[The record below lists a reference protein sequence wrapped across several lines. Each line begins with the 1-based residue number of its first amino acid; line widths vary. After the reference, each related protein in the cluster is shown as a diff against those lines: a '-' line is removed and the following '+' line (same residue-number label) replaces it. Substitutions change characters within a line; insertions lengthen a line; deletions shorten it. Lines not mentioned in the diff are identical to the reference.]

1 MRTFPLKR
9 KSLYLTFAV
18 MLLTFSLPRVTFSQ
32 ASTSIINE
40 FVPFAFLTVVPC
52 ANGGA
57 GEEVLVSSVTH
68 ILDHVTTNENRFV
81 QKFLSQQQRT
91 TALGLTTGDMYH
103 GTIIGQFTHSTQL
116 SNDVNHFALI
126 FIGSVTLNGPG
137 PDNNFHVRL
146 NRHLMFNA
154 NGEITSVVDNFTVDC
169 N

>member
-1 MRTFPLKR
+1 MRNFPHKR

-32 ASTSIINE
+32 ASTSTIRE

-57 GEEVLVSSVTH
+57 GEEVLISGVSH
-68 ILDHVTTNENRFV
+68 ILDHMTTNENRFL
-81 QKFLSQQQRT
+81 QKFLGQQQRMT
-91 TALGLTTGDMYH
+91 GLGLTTGDMYH

-116 SNDVNHFALI
+116 SNVVNHFVLT
-126 FIGSVTLNGPG
+126 FISNVTLNGPG
-137 PDNNFHVRL
+137 PDNNFHVRF
-146 NRHLMFNA
+146 NRHLTFNA